1 VADNEHTAATL
12 GDSKPLSVKNAVGE
26 PIPEFCQ
33 RPEEGSKIPSFAATE
48 DARHVFP
55 NDPFGLHDISKLDE
69 SEGQVATRVSQSA
82 PEASDAE
89 GLTGSASD
97 HKVNWAA
104 FIKHLL
110 RDLGHVADV
119 GEAKV
124 VLDNG
129 GREGLYLARP

>member
-12 GDSKPLSVKNAVGE
+12 GDSKPLSVQNSVGE
-26 PIPEFCQ
+26 PIPEFPQ

-55 NDPFGLHDISKLDE
+55 NDPFGLHDSSKLDE

-82 PEASDAE
+82 SESCDREGLAWGASDQ
-89 GLTGSASD
+89 
-97 HKVNWAA
+97 KVNWAVL
-104 FIKHLL
+104 IKHLL
-110 RDLGHVADV
+110 RDLGHVAHV

-124 VLDNG
+124 VLNNG

>member
-26 PIPEFCQ
+26 PIPEFAQ

-55 NDPFGLHDISKLDE
+55 NDPFGLHDRSKLDE

-82 PEASDAE
+82 PESGDRE
-89 GLTGSASD
+89 GLTWGASD
-97 HKVNWAA
+97 QKVNWR
-104 FIKHLL
+104 I
-110 RDLGHVADV
+110 
-119 GEAKV
+119 
-124 VLDNG
+124 
-129 GREGLYLARP
+129 